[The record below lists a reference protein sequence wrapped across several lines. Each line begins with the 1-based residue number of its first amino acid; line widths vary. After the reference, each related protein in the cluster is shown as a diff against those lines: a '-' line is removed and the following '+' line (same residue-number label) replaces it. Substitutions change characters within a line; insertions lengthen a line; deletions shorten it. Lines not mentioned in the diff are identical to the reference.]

1 MPSSCPLLG
10 IDIGGTKIAVCLA
23 DSSGKIL
30 GNERIIG
37 GSQTRY
43 EETLPRM
50 VELAHKLVADAGL
63 AMADIRA
70 CGVTSP
76 GPVDL
81 AKGVIIRSPN
91 MPWRNVALRDDL
103 ARELKRPVFFD
114 NDANAGMLAE
124 WVFGAAKGAQNAL
137 YVTLSTGIGGGVVT
151 EGRILHGVN
160 GNAGEIG
167 HVVLDINGPKCGCGM
182 SGCWEAYCGG
192 LNVMKRMQAQFGGNP
207 DHPVMRLPEVGGA
220 PEKLGYPALIPAA
233 KAGIPEAVAMWD
245 EICLRT
251 AQGLGVMI
259 MTYNPEVIVL
269 GTVALH
275 AGDFLLNPV
284 RELLPRFAWSES
296 SRPCRITTSALGL
309 HIGELAGPAV
319 ALNGLNL

>member
-1 MPSSCPLLG
+1 MSTFPVLG

-23 DSSGKIL
+23 DSSGKIISQ
-30 GNERIIG
+30 ERIHG
-37 GSQTRY
+37 GSQTQY
-43 EETLPRM
+43 AETLPRM
-50 VELAHKLVADAGL
+50 VALARKLVADAGL
-63 AMADIRA
+63 KPADVRA
-70 CGVTSP
+70 CGVTAP

-81 AKGVIIRSPN
+81 EKGLIIRSPN

-103 ARELKRPVFFD
+103 ARELKLPVFFD

-124 WVFGAAKGAQNAL
+124 WEFGAAKGAKNAL
-137 YVTLSTGIGGGVVT
+137 YVTLSTGIGGGVIT
-151 EGRILHGVN
+151 EGKILHGAN

-167 HVVLDINGPKCGCGM
+167 HVILDVNGPKCGCGL
-182 SGCWEAYCGG
+182 SGCWEAFCGG
-192 LNVMKRMQAQFGGNP
+192 LNVTKRMQAQFGGDP
-207 DHPVMRLPEVGGA
+207 AHPVMRLPEVGGD

-269 GTVALH
+269 GTIALH
-275 AGDFLLNPV
+275 AGEFLMKPV
-284 RELLPRFAWSES
+284 REQLPRFAWSES
-296 SRPCRITTSALGL
+296 SRACRITTSALGL

-319 ALNGLNL
+319 ALNGLR